1 MSTIFLSVLDM
12 SLHGSVIVLA
22 VLIMRLLLRKAPKG
36 IMVMA
41 WAVAAVRLLC
51 PYVMTSVFSLMP
63 ALAHASQ
70 TEGVEVLTLTLPG
83 EMLTLSALPSDGQ
96 GWLIQAL
103 TALWC
108 VGVAAMLVY
117 TVVAYRRT
125 YHTLREAVPV
135 KEHIYECDR
144 IPTPFIFGLLRP
156 RIYLPS
162 SMDER
167 DREYV
172 VAHERAHLARFDHVW
187 KPFGFAVL
195 TLHWFNPLVWVAY
208 VLFCRDME
216 MACDE
221 RVLGTLGADSK
232 KPYADALINCAA
244 PTRRIAACP
253 LAFGETDVKARV
265 RTVLRYRK
273 PAWWLTTAAM
283 LMCLLLCMCFLTDP
297 KVQAL
302 ERPDPTPPQSTTAST
317 QETRPT
323 AVDTMPTLLSYTQA
337 MAIEAI
343 TPRAVRTGETVTVRV
358 AVGDSRGIK
367 GDVEIL
373 LYRESEDGT
382 FAAVGEAVTM
392 TLVQGTAS
400 DGVYEGTIPIPAG
413 TASGDYRLRAT
424 YIPVSEK
431 PAICTAYTPEGE
443 AAVTI
448 IE

>member
-1 MSTIFLSVLDM
+1 MSTVFLSVLDM

-22 VLIMRLLLRKAPKG
+22 VLIMRLLFRKAPKAV
-36 IMVMA
+36 MVAA

-51 PYVMTSVFSLMP
+51 PFALTSVFSLMP
-63 ALAHASQ
+63 TLAHAPQ
-70 TEGVEVLTLTLPG
+70 AEGTEMLTLTLPG
-83 EMLTLSALPSDGQ
+83 ETLTLPALPTDGQ
-96 GWLIQAL
+96 GWLVQVL
-103 TALWC
+103 TVLWC
-108 VGVAAMLVY
+108 VGVVAMLVY
-117 TVVAYRRT
+117 TVAAYRRT

-162 SMDER
+162 AMQKQDR
-167 DREYV
+167 DYV
-172 VAHERAHLARFDHVW
+172 IAHEKAHLARFDHVW
-187 KPFGFAVL
+187 KPLGFAVL
-195 TLHWFNPLVWVAY
+195 TLHWFNPLVWLGY

-221 RVLGTLGADSK
+221 RVLGILGADSK

-253 LAFGETDVKARV
+253 LAFGETDVKTRV
-265 RTVLRYRK
+265 RTVLCYQK
-273 PAWWLTTAAM
+273 PARWLTTAAM
-283 LMCLLLCMCFLTDP
+283 LMCLLLSMCFLTDP
-297 KVQAL
+297 KAQAL
-302 ERPDPTPPQSTTAST
+302 ELPDPIPSQGTTASK
-317 QETRPT
+317 QETT
-323 AVDTMPTLLSYTQA
+323 ATSADTMPTLVSYTQA

-343 TPRAVRTGETVTVRV
+343 TPRVVKAGETVNVRV
-358 AVGDSRGIK
+358 TVEDSRGIK

-382 FAAVGEAVTM
+382 FTAVGEAVAM

-400 DGVYEGTIPIPAG
+400 DGVYEGVIAVPAG
-413 TASGDYRLRAT
+413 TASGEYRFRAT

-443 AAVTI
+443 VAVTI